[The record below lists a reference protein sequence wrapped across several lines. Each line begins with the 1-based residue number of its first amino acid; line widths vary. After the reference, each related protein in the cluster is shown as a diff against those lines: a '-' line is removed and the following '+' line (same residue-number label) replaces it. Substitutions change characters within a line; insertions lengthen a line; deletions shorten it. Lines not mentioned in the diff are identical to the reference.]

1 LRIPAVP
8 EGLPDLTEDADRLA
22 RLVLQ
27 EDGAR
32 DLTSEVV
39 LEPGRRADA
48 SIEFRGRGVL
58 AGRIYAQAVARRTGC
73 VVEWLA
79 AEGEAVEHRAVGHLS
94 GGLAELLRAERPLL
108 NLLQRGSAIATAAR
122 ACVDALA
129 GTSCRVLHTRKTA
142 PGLRLFD
149 VAAVVAGGGAVH
161 RLDLTHTVLVKDNH
175 WGALRRSGKTLAE
188 SLAEARR
195 RGALDC
201 QVEVESE
208 AQVDEACRAGADRLL
223 VDNQAPGTVRKLVAR
238 ARALKPDIA
247 IEASGGITLANIRAY
262 AEAGADF
269 VSLGALTHSVVAPDI
284 AIEVR

>member
-1 LRIPAVP
+1 MRIPAVP
-8 EGLPDLTEDADRLA
+8 EGLPDLTQDADRIA
-22 RLVLQ
+22 RLTLQ

-39 LEPGRRADA
+39 LGSGRQADA
-48 SIEFRGRGVL
+48 TIEFRSRGVL
-58 AGRIYAQAVARRTGC
+58 AGRIYAHAVARLTGC

-79 AEGEAVEHRAVGHLS
+79 AEGEAVANRVVGHLS
-94 GGLAELLRAERPLL
+94 GGLADLLRAERPLL
-108 NLLQRGSAIATAAR
+108 NLLQRGSGIATATR

-161 RLDLTHTVLVKDNH
+161 RLDLSHTVLIKDNH
-175 WGALRRSGKTLAE
+175 WGALRQSGKSLAE
-188 SLAEARR
+188 SLAEARG

-208 AQVDEACRAGADRLL
+208 AQVDEACAAGADRLL
-223 VDNQAPGTVRKLVAR
+223 VDNQAPDTVRGWAVR
-238 ARALKPDIA
+238 ARALKPGIA
-247 IEASGGITLANIRAY
+247 IEASGGITQANIRAY